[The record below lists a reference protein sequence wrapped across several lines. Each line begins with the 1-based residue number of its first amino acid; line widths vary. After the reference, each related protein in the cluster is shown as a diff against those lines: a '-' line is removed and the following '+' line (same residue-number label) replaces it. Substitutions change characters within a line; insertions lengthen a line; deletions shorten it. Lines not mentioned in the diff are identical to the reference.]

1 MMMMRHCEE
10 AARGRGFLRLEMG
23 STSTG
28 VALYERY
35 SYRNSSREEVVKLPN
50 RSGLRVV
57 HMVKDLPGE

>member
-10 AARGRGFLRLEMG
+10 AARGGGFLRLEMG

-28 VALYERY
+28 VALYERCGY
-35 SYRNSSREEVVKLPN
+35 WNSGREEVVKLPN
-50 RSGLRVV
+50 GSGLRVV